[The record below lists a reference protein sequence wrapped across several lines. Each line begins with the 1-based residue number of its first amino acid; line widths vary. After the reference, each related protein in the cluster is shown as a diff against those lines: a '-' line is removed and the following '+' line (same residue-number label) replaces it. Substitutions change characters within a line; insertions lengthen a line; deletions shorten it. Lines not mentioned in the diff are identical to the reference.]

1 MKLIAAIAGLALMS
15 GIAVAKEATTGI
27 KVPKMDCD
35 ACAVVVKQAL
45 TKTKGVKNANIDVDK
60 RIVTVVYEDSQ
71 IEVPQLRQVIQ
82 KTGFEVEAPG
92 KSK

>member
-1 MKLIAAIAGLALMS
+1 MKLMAGIVGLVIMSGLAM
-15 GIAVAKEATTGI
+15 AKEATTSI

-45 TKTKGVKNANIDVDK
+45 AKTKGVKNANIDVDK

-71 IEVPQLRQVIQ
+71 VGVPQLRQVIQ

-92 KSK
+92 KGK